1 MKTVIATI
9 DGRRIESHGSQTILD
24 VAAHAGLD
32 IPTLCHADGLPAE
45 GGCRMCLVEI
55 DGASRPVAAC
65 HTPIADGMVIRT
77 ATPGLESLRRALL
90 ELTHASHNPEAFH
103 SEANGSPFNALL
115 RRYSVN
121 ASPIAAKCG
130 DGKAHTTAIDDS
142 HPYLR
147 FDRSRCITCRLCL
160 NACDHVQGQFV
171 YGIEGRGGHARLI
184 FGPTERFADSPCV
197 ACGACVDLCPTAAI
211 SDRDRMPHTPASHVV
226 DTTCAYCG
234 VGCRMRIESNDET
247 VIRISG
253 IADAAVNRGHL
264 CIKGRYAHAYQHS
277 PDRLTSPMLRD
288 GDGFRPIGWPE
299 ATTWLARRLTELR
312 DRHGPDSLG
321 VLTSAR
327 STNESAYLLQKL
339 FRTAIGTN
347 NVDCCARVCHAST
360 AVALNRMTGTSAGTA
375 SFDDVERARCIV
387 LAGTNATEA
396 HPVIGARIKQA
407 VLRDTP
413 LIVIDPRRIELA
425 ECAQLHLPVR
435 PGTNVPLFNAIAKVL
450 IDERLCDTHYLAE
463 RCEGFDELA
472 ELLRAHSLDDF
483 AKPTGVAIE
492 QIWAAARLIGKLR
505 PVLFVHGIG
514 LSELTQGTAAVMTLI
529 NLGMLTGSIG
539 RPGAGMLP
547 LRGQN
552 NVQGN
557 VDMGATPARVTGDQR
572 LDDAAVRARLT
583 AIWGKAPPSKPGRKL
598 PDMLDA
604 AATGELR
611 GLWVQGFDLAQSNPY
626 ESRTLD
632 ALKRLDLLVVQD
644 IFFCELA
651 HHAHLV
657 LPAAAA
663 LEQDGTFTNA
673 ERRIQLVRPAVPP
686 PGLAR
691 PEWQII
697 RDVAEALGEKWS
709 YTSSADVMDEIARVA
724 PDMFGGV
731 SHDRMSGDGLQWP
744 CPAADHP
751 GTATVHANG
760 FVRGRGRLMAI
771 EYAPSPEQTDVNF
784 PYLLITGRRLEHFNV
799 GTMTRRTPNQ
809 ELVPTDV
816 LDIHPDDARR
826 ERITDGGPVDVES
839 HWGRTSVIAR
849 HSTTVSPGSLFLS
862 FHHPQAH
869 TNRLTSPH
877 VDPQSKCPEYKITA
891 VRICARG

>member
-1 MKTVIATI
+1 MKTIIAKI
-9 DGRRIESHGSQTILD
+9 DGRQVESPDSGTILE
-24 VAAHAGLD
+24 VAANAGIE

-65 HTPIADGMVIRT
+65 HTPIAEGMVIRT
-77 ATPGLESLRRALL
+77 ATPALESLRRGLL
-90 ELTHASHNPEAFH
+90 GLIRSHHNPESFH
-103 SEANGSPFNALL
+103 STGDGSRFQALL
-115 RRYSVN
+115 HRHGVGSTH
-121 ASPIAAKCG
+121 IAA
-130 DGKAHTTAIDDS
+130 ALPAREAIPIDDS

-197 ACGACVDLCPTAAI
+197 ACGACVDHCPTGAI
-211 SDRDRMPHTPASHVV
+211 SDRDRMPHTSASRVV

-234 VGCRMRIESNDET
+234 VGCRMRIESTEET
-247 VIRISG
+247 AIRISG

-264 CIKGRYAHAYQHS
+264 CIKGRYAHAYHDS
-277 PDRLTSPMLRD
+277 HDRLTTPLLRD
-288 GDGFRPIGWPE
+288 GHEFRPIGWPE
-299 ATTWLARRLTELR
+299 ATAWLAQRLAALR
-312 DRHGPDSLG
+312 DTHGPDSLG

-375 SFDDVERARCIV
+375 SFDDIEMARCIV

-396 HPVIGARIKQA
+396 HPIIGARIKQA
-407 VLRDTP
+407 VLRGTP

-425 ECAQLHLPVR
+425 EYARLHLPVR

-450 IDERLCDTHYLAE
+450 IDERLCDTTYLAE

-472 ELLRAHSLDDF
+472 ALLRAHSLDDF

-492 QIWAAARLIGKLR
+492 QIWAAARSIGESR

-557 VDMGATPARVTGDQR
+557 VDMGATPSRVTGDQR
-572 LDDAAVRARLT
+572 LDDPAVRSRLT
-583 AIWGKAPPSKPGRKL
+583 AIWGKAPPAKPGHKL

-632 ALKRLDLLVVQD
+632 ALKRLELLVVQD

-651 HHAHLV
+651 HYAHLV

-686 PGLAR
+686 PGLSR

-697 RDVAEALGEKWS
+697 RDVAEALGEKWN
-709 YTSSADVMDEIARVA
+709 YTSSADVMDEIACVA
-724 PDMFGGV
+724 PVMFGGV
-731 SHDRMSGDGLQWP
+731 SHERLAGDGLQWP
-744 CPAADHP
+744 CPTIDHP
-751 GTATVHANG
+751 GTSTVHSNG

-784 PYLLITGRRLEHFNV
+784 PFLLITGRRLEHFNV

-809 ELVPTDV
+809 ELVSADV
-816 LDIHPDDARR
+816 LDIHPADAQR
-826 ERITDGGPVDVES
+826 ERIADGAAVELES
-839 HWGRTSVIAR
+839 RWGRTRVLAR
-849 HSTTVSPGSLFLS
+849 HSTTVSPGALFLS
-862 FHHPQAH
+862 FHHPQTHA
-869 TNRLTSPH
+869 NRVTSPH
-877 VDPQSKCPEYKITA
+877 VDQQSKCPEYKITA
-891 VRICARG
+891 VRICVLG